1 MRQRNRNMENS
12 LLIEHL
18 KEFYSKE
25 DTRNFNVLN
34 FVGAYGSPLLALA
47 YAKLFWAD
55 FVEFKEMIF
64 LADNLSEDAKEK
76 IEELL
81 DNNYKNKEIEK
92 SFNLIEVPSGIF
104 GKNAGDTYDE
114 EDYQLAEILKQIWAC
129 KLEIDFPTK
138 EFQIEVLSPEDT
150 GGEVGIAFFQKTAH

>member
-1 MRQRNRNMENS
+1 MENS

-18 KEFYSKE
+18 KEFYSEK
-25 DTRNFNVLN
+25 DTRNFNVLD

-55 FVEFKEMIF
+55 FVEFKEMVF
-64 LADNLSEDAKEK
+64 LADKLSEEAKEE

-81 DNNYKNKEIEK
+81 ENNYKNQEIEK
-92 SFNLIEVPSGIF
+92 SFNLIEVPSSIF

-114 EDYQLAEILKQIWAC
+114 EDYRLAETLKQIWSC

-138 EFQIEVLSPEDT
+138 EFQFEVLSPEDT
-150 GGEVGIAFFQKTAH
+150 SGEAAIIFFQRTAR